1 MQISKSAGNRLELQK
16 FFPAQ
21 VFDLKSLF
29 LTPIRKS
36 LKKLERSLSLT
47 SVIAISIGGMLG
59 SGIFVLPGLAAAK
72 TGSSVWLAY
81 LLAALCI
88 LPAALSKS
96 ELATAMP
103 SSGGTYVYIERAFG
117 PLLGTVAGIG
127 LWLSLLFKSAF
138 ALVGFGAYLSILINI
153 EMGLTKYVAVF
164 FLCIIL
170 FLNILG
176 VKKVGK
182 VQIVIVSISIISLG
196 LILLFALPR
205 VSPELLTPFLSHG
218 KMGLFST
225 VAFVYISYAGVT
237 KVAAIAGEI
246 KNPSKNLPRAMILS
260 LLIMTTIYGFI
271 AFILAGNIPME
282 VLGTDI
288 KPIYTIANIIGG
300 PIVGYIAAI
309 VGIITLI
316 SMANSGV
323 LAASRFP
330 FAMAIDKLL
339 PSFMAKIHSKY
350 LTPVMT
356 IIITC
361 IVMALVILFMDVEKI
376 AKLASAFMVMMF
388 VLVNACVIVLRETA
402 AQWYNPPYRSPLYPF
417 VQLFGIGSG
426 IALMVFLGQ
435 GPFLAVLSIILLG
448 ILIYFKF
455 GKNATRTGILKKYGH
470 RPALYL
476 FYKKKGKN
484 HNTYRNNQPI
494 ATQNLDGNLISD
506 AGVVVPLLGNERSPE
521 MLVEIAAAIN
531 KRNKIQVVNITEV
544 PNQTFLDAMVEVNP
558 KIVSLERRISRLAA
572 YKEVI
577 IDFES
582 AVTHEISDTI
592 HELSDQTHC
601 DWLIMGWNGRA
612 HNGILVRNPIGWLLT
627 HINSDFALFKDNG
640 VRHIGKVLLALR
652 PGRKDKNFIAV
663 ADRICQFYN
672 ASLTLLHVVPMASD
686 PLANEEMAAH
696 SKNLLKKATT
706 VSSVAIERND
716 DSIAA
721 ISKASSSFDLLIL
734 GTPQK
739 DNWISV
745 LFGTGKDKYTDKS
758 ACSVL
763 RLTMKDH

>member
-1 MQISKSAGNRLELQK
+1 M
-16 FFPAQ
+16 
-21 VFDLKSLF
+21 
-29 LTPIRKS
+29 
-36 LKKLERSLSLT
+36 KKLERSLSLT

-81 LLAALCI
+81 LLAAVCI

-117 PLLGTVAGIG
+117 PLFGTIAGIG
-127 LWLSLLFKSAF
+127 LWLSLLLKSAF
-138 ALVGFGAYLSILINI
+138 ALVGFGAYLSILVNI
-153 EMGLTKYVAVF
+153 DAGLTKYIALS
-164 FLCIIL
+164 FLGLIL

-182 VQIVIVSISIISLG
+182 VQIVIVTISLITLG
-196 LILLFALPR
+196 LILLFGLPR
-205 VSPELLTPFLSHG
+205 TSSELLDPFLLKG
-218 KMGLFST
+218 NMGLLST

-260 LLIMTTIYGFI
+260 LCIMTSIYVFV
-271 AFILAGNIPME
+271 AFVLVGNIP
-282 VLGTDI
+282 LDALQSDI

-300 PIVGYIAAI
+300 SYVGYIAAI
-309 VGIITLI
+309 IGIITLI

-339 PSFMAKIHSKY
+339 PDFMAKIHSKY
-350 LTPVMT
+350 LTPVVT

-361 IVMALVILFMDVEKI
+361 FVMAMVILFLDVEKI

-388 VLVNACVIVLRETA
+388 ILVNACVIVLRETA
-402 AQWYNPPYRSPLYPF
+402 AQWYAPPYRSPLYPF
-417 VQLFGIGSG
+417 VQLFGIFSG
-426 IALMVFLGQ
+426 VALLV
-435 GPFLAVLSIILLG
+435 LLG
-448 ILIYFKF
+448 ATPLLAILAILILGVLIYIYF
-455 GKNATRTGILKKYGH
+455 GKNATRTGILRKYGH

-476 FYKKKGKN
+476 LYKRKKRGQIS
-484 HNTYRNNQPI
+484 YRNNQPEGM
-494 ATQNLDGNLISD
+494 QNLDGKLASD

-531 KRNKIQVVNITEV
+531 KREKIQAVNITEV
-544 PNQTFLDAMVEVNP
+544 PNQTFLDAMVEENP
-558 KIVSLERRISRLAA
+558 RIASLERRLARLGKSQKIS
-572 YKEVI
+572 
-577 IDFES
+577 IDFEA

-601 DWLIMGWNGRA
+601 DWLVMGWNGRA
-612 HNGILVRNPIGWLLT
+612 HSGILVSNPIGWLLT
-627 HINSDFALFKDNG
+627 HINSDFALFKDDG
-640 VRHIGKVLLALR
+640 VRYIGKVLLALR

-663 ADRICQFYN
+663 ADRICAFYN
-672 ASLTLLHVVPMASD
+672 ASLTLLHVVPENM
-686 PLANEEMAAH
+686 PERGILEMEAN
-696 SKNLLKKATT
+696 SIKLLKKVDTKST
-706 VSSVAIERND
+706 VIIERNN
-716 DSIAA
+716 DSIGA
-721 ISKASSSFDLLIL
+721 ISKISASYDLLIL
-734 GTPQK
+734 GTPQQ
-739 DNWISV
+739 DNWISI
-745 LFGTGKDKYTDKS
+745 LFGTGKDKYTEKS

>member
-1 MQISKSAGNRLELQK
+1 
-16 FFPAQ
+16 
-21 VFDLKSLF
+21 
-29 LTPIRKS
+29 
-36 LKKLERSLSLT
+36 
-47 SVIAISIGGMLG
+47 MLG

-81 LLAALCI
+81 LLAAVCI

-117 PLLGTVAGIG
+117 PLFGTIAGIG
-127 LWLSLLFKSAF
+127 LWLSLLLKSAF
-138 ALVGFGAYLSILINI
+138 ALVGFGAYLSILVNI
-153 EMGLTKYVAVF
+153 DAGLTKYIALL
-164 FLCIIL
+164 FLGLIL

-182 VQIVIVSISIISLG
+182 VQIVIVTISLISLG
-196 LILLFALPR
+196 LILIFGLPR
-205 VSPELLTPFLSHG
+205 TSTELLEPFLLEG

-260 LLIMTTIYGFI
+260 LGIMTSIYVFV
-271 AFILAGNIPME
+271 AFVLVGNIPLE
-282 VLGTDI
+282 TLQTDI
-288 KPIYTIANIIGG
+288 KPIYTIVNILGG
-300 PIVGYIAAI
+300 SYIGYIAAL
-309 VGIITLI
+309 VGVITLI

-339 PSFMAKIHSKY
+339 PDFMAKIHSKY
-350 LTPVMT
+350 LTPVIT
-356 IIITC
+356 IIMTC
-361 IVMALVILFMDVEKI
+361 VVMGMVILFLDVEKI

-388 VLVNACVIVLRETA
+388 ILVNACVIVLRETA
-402 AQWYNPPYRSPLYPF
+402 AQWYAPPYRSPLYPV
-417 VQLFGIGSG
+417 VQLFGIFSG
-426 IALMVFLGQ
+426 IGLLILLGL
-435 GPFLAVLSIILLG
+435 GPMFAIIIILIIG
-448 ILIYFKF
+448 ILIYFYF
-455 GKNATRTGILKKYGH
+455 GKNATRTGILRKYGH

-476 FYKKKGKN
+476 LYKRKNKGQI
-484 HNTYRNNQPI
+484 TYRNNQDGRM
-494 ATQNLDGNLISD
+494 QNLDGKLASD

-531 KRNKIQVVNITEV
+531 KRDKIQTINITEV
-544 PNQTFLDAMVEVNP
+544 PNQTFLDAMVEENP
-558 KIVSLERRISRLAA
+558 RIASLERRIARLA
-572 YKEVI
+572 KSKNI
-577 IDFES
+577 SIDFEA

-592 HELSDQTHC
+592 HELSDQTNC
-601 DWLIMGWNGRA
+601 DWLVMGWNGRA
-612 HNGILVRNPIGWLLT
+612 HSGILVSNPIGWLLT
-627 HINSDFALFKDNG
+627 HINSDFALFKDDG
-640 VRHIGKVLLALR
+640 VRYIGKVLLALR

-663 ADRICQFYN
+663 ADRICEFYN
-672 ASLTLLHVVPMASD
+672 ASLTLLHVVSEKTSD
-686 PLANEEMAAH
+686 SEIHEMEENSMR
-696 SKNLLKKATT
+696 LLKKVDTT
-706 VSSVAIERND
+706 STVIVHKNN
-716 DSIAA
+716 DSIST
-721 ISKASSSFDLLIL
+721 ISKLSASYDLLIL

-745 LFGTGKDKYTDKS
+745 LFGTGKDQYTEQS